1 MRKALLA
8 LLVTLI
14 GLLLSATAFAQ
25 DDPVASGL
33 NNPRHLFIGSDG
45 TLYIAEAGSGGDMA
59 AQGPFGDVTA
69 GLTAQL
75 TAVSPDGEQSVAV
88 PELVSMNA
96 GFGQIEGL
104 MSSYVT
110 DSSIWLV
117 LGMGTQEPLV
127 EGANVEAVVEL
138 DRETLDVLQVIDLRA
153 AEVEGN
159 PDEQEEIVANPADI
173 AVSEDG
179 TLYIPDA
186 SANALY
192 SWTADG
198 GLSLFASWVPEAGE
212 SQSVPDSV
220 AIGADGTI
228 YVGFLSGFP
237 FAPGTARIE
246 AYSADG
252 ELVETYEGLTLVT
265 DVLVGTDGT
274 LYAVELASGFGDT
287 GYIADSGRVISV
299 SADGVEVVAE
309 GLNYPYG
316 LAQDADGNLY
326 VTINSA
332 FVEPDSGAVIMLPMT
347 GM

>member
-14 GLLLSATAFAQ
+14 GLSLSAVAFAQ

-33 NNPRHLFIGSDG
+33 NNPRHLFFGSDG
-45 TLYIAEAGSGGDMA
+45 TLYIAEAGQGGDQVV
-59 AQGPFGDVTA
+59 QGPFGEVLA
-69 GLTAQL
+69 GLTARL
-75 TAVSPDGEQSVAV
+75 SAVSPDGEQSIGVSG
-88 PELVSMNA
+88 LVSMDA

-138 DRETLDVLQVIDLRA
+138 DRETQEVLQVIDLRA
-153 AEVEGN
+153 FETENN
-159 PDEQEEIVANPADI
+159 PDEQQEVVSNPSDI
-173 AVSEDG
+173 AVAEDG

-186 SANALY
+186 SANALF
-192 SWTADG
+192 SWTAEG
-198 GLSLFASWVPEAGE
+198 GLSLFAAWVPEAGE
-212 SQSVPDSV
+212 SQSVPTSV
-220 AIGADGTI
+220 ALGADGTI

-246 AYSADG
+246 AYSTDG

-265 DVLVGTDGT
+265 DVLVGADGT

-287 GYIADSGRVISV
+287 GYIAESGRVISV
-299 SADGVEVVAE
+299 SVDGIEVVAE

-326 VTINSA
+326 VTTNSA
-332 FVEPDSGAVIMLPMT
+332 FVEPDSGEVIILPM